1 MDGVPSVLAA
11 DSLVV
16 SERDDGARV
25 APAPP
30 RESPPPRLLFPDEL
44 EEGQAG
50 PVVWRR
56 GVRAAAYAVV
66 GLLALGGL
74 LNGYETAASRASPR
88 ALPDPAPGLVGP
100 LERLDRAADTL
111 GLAVAA
117 FDIRAGLFERRQM
130 GCPELS
136 RGLIEVEERWIAY
149 NLARKGAFA
158 LDSTRAAR
166 DRSQYSAVDVVER
179 RFERAQCARP

>member
-11 DSLVV
+11 DS
-16 SERDDGARV
+16 
-25 APAPP
+25 PP
-30 RESPPPRLLFPDEL
+30 SRLLFPDEL

-66 GLLALGGL
+66 GLLAVGGL
-74 LNGYETAASRASPR
+74 LDVYETAASRASPR
-88 ALPDPAPGLVGP
+88 ALPDPAPGLVEP
-100 LERLDRAADTL
+100 PDRLDLAADTL
-111 GLAVAA
+111 ALAVAA
-117 FDIRAGLFERRQM
+117 FELRTGLFEGRQM

-149 NLARKGAFA
+149 NLARKGVFA
-158 LDSTRAAR
+158 LDSAQAAR
-166 DRSQYSAVDVVER
+166 DRSGYADVSAVED
-179 RFERAQCARP
+179 RFERSKCPRP